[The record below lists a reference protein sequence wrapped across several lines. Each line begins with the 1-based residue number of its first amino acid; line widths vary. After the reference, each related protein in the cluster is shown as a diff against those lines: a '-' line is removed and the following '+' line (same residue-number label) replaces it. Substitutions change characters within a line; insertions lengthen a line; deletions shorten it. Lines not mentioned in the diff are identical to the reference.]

1 MDAMIVKDMTITYN
15 SSYKDQLKGNLYI
28 PSKYNGEPI
37 IEIGNNALYRFS
49 YITTITI
56 QEGIRIIG
64 ERAFYYCYSVKEIQI
79 PDSVRE
85 VYQIAFDCSPS
96 GDFPDS
102 PIILHFVEGP
112 NNNGISLNSAVH
124 TRIIIFWDRKTSSI
138 NGLTKYTSLTKKSP
152 YTFFSLY
159 GYGPSNIKLNY
170 TAIKL
175 GLEKAPCPDA
185 LPNNQPQKVKES
197 KRTSPINMIALAH
210 AILI

>member
-1 MDAMIVKDMTITYN
+1 M
-15 SSYKDQLKGNLYI
+15 
-28 PSKYNGEPI
+28 
-37 IEIGNNALYRFS
+37 
-49 YITTITI
+49 
-56 QEGIRIIG
+56 
-64 ERAFYYCYSVKEIQI
+64 
-79 PDSVRE
+79 
-85 VYQIAFDCSPS
+85 
-96 GDFPDS
+96 
-102 PIILHFVEGP
+102 
-112 NNNGISLNSAVH
+112 NSAVH